1 MTLAR
6 IVLKLVGFLFVALGV
21 WGLLSPVQF
30 AGMAEV
36 QLATPTAITDGR
48 AVYGGLELG
57 IGTFLLLCANRQE
70 LVRSGLLAVLLIVG
84 GLFIGRTIGLL
95 LDASGSTITYQALGI
110 EFLCTAL
117 AILALKAISQ

>member
-6 IVLKLVGFLFVALGV
+6 VVLKLVGFLFVALGV

-30 AGMAEV
+30 ASMAEV

-84 GLFIGRTIGLL
+84 GLFVGRAMGLL
-95 LDASGSTITYQALGI
+95 LDASGSTVTYQALGI

-117 AILALKAISQ
+117 AVLALKAIS